1 MLFQGEKNSLKLD
14 VFNYELPADGGDP
27 TSDDRNWLILR
38 ATYVDEDGDITK
50 DSNSC
55 LLTYELQ
62 EMTAGLKVLD
72 AGIRDRYESSFTEP
86 YFTLTAQAEGEGFLM
101 EVSFYLPNTM
111 DGDDTA
117 EVTAHFSKADMRALL
132 DELDKL
138 CKKFPDRPEK
148 KQGKAAPV

>member
-132 DELDKL
+132 DEMDKL
-138 CKKFPDRPEK
+138 CKKFPDRP
-148 KQGKAAPV
+148 

>member
-1 MLFQGEKNSLKLD
+1 MLFQGENNSLKLD

-86 YFTLTAQAEGEGFLM
+86 YFTLTAQAEGEGFLV

-117 EVTAHFSKADMRALL
+117 EVTAQFSKADMRALL

-138 CKKFPDRPEK
+138 CKKFPDRP
-148 KQGKAAPV
+148 

>member
-1 MLFQGEKNSLKLD
+1 MLFQGENNSLKLD

-86 YFTLTAQAEGEGFLM
+86 YFTLTAQAEGEGFLV
-101 EVSFYLPNTM
+101 EVSFFLPNTM

-117 EVTAHFSKADMRALL
+117 EVAAHFSKADMRALL

-138 CKKFPDRPEK
+138 CKKFPDRP
-148 KQGKAAPV
+148 

>member
-1 MLFQGEKNSLKLD
+1 MLFQGENNSLKLD

-86 YFTLTAQAEGEGFLM
+86 YFTLTAQAEGEGFLV

-117 EVTAHFSKADMRALL
+117 EVTARFSKADMRVLL

-138 CKKFPDRPEK
+138 CKKFPDRP
-148 KQGKAAPV
+148 

>member
-1 MLFQGEKNSLKLD
+1 MLFQGENNSLKLD

-38 ATYVDEDGDITK
+38 ATYVDADGDITK

-86 YFTLTAQAEGEGFLM
+86 YFTLTAQAEGEGFLV

-138 CKKFPDRPEK
+138 CKKFPDRP
-148 KQGKAAPV
+148 

>member
-117 EVTAHFSKADMRALL
+117 EVPAPFSKADMRALL

-138 CKKFPDRPEK
+138 CKKFPDRP
-148 KQGKAAPV
+148 

>member
-1 MLFQGEKNSLKLD
+1 MLFQGENNSLKLD

-86 YFTLTAQAEGEGFLM
+86 YFTLTAQAEGEGFLV

-117 EVTAHFSKADMRALL
+117 EVTAYFSKADMRALL

-138 CKKFPDRPEK
+138 CKKFPDRP
-148 KQGKAAPV
+148 

>member
-1 MLFQGEKNSLKLD
+1 MLFQGENNSLKLD

-111 DGDDTA
+111 DGDYTA

-138 CKKFPDRPEK
+138 CKKFPDRP
-148 KQGKAAPV
+148 

>member
-1 MLFQGEKNSLKLD
+1 MLFQGENNCLKLD

-138 CKKFPDRPEK
+138 CKKFPDRP
-148 KQGKAAPV
+148 

>member
-138 CKKFPDRPEK
+138 CTKFPDRP
-148 KQGKAAPV
+148 

>member
-14 VFNYELPADGGDP
+14 VFNYEIPADGGDP

-138 CKKFPDRPEK
+138 CKKFPDRP
-148 KQGKAAPV
+148 

>member
-1 MLFQGEKNSLKLD
+1 MLFQGENNSLKLD
-14 VFNYELPADGGDP
+14 VFNYERPADGGDP

-72 AGIRDRYESSFTEP
+72 AGIRDRYKSSFTEP

-138 CKKFPDRPEK
+138 CKKFPDRP
-148 KQGKAAPV
+148 

>member
-1 MLFQGEKNSLKLD
+1 MLFQGENNSLKLD

-27 TSDDRNWLILR
+27 TSDDRNWPILR

-86 YFTLTAQAEGEGFLM
+86 YFTLTAQAEGEGFLV

-138 CKKFPDRPEK
+138 CKKFPDRP
-148 KQGKAAPV
+148 

>member
-86 YFTLTAQAEGEGFLM
+86 YFTLTAQTEGEGFLM

-117 EVTAHFSKADMRALL
+117 EVTCHMGREEMTALL
-132 DELDKL
+132 AELDKL
-138 CKKFPDRPEK
+138 CARFPDRT
-148 KQGKAAPV
+148 

>member
-1 MLFQGEKNSLKLD
+1 MLFQGENNSLKLD

-27 TSDDRNWLILR
+27 ASDDRNWLILR

-86 YFTLTAQAEGEGFLM
+86 YFTLTAQAEGEGFLV
-101 EVSFYLPNTM
+101 EVSFFLPNTM

-117 EVTAHFSKADMRALL
+117 EVAAHFSKADMRALL

-138 CKKFPDRPEK
+138 CKKFPDRT
-148 KQGKAAPV
+148 

>member
-1 MLFQGEKNSLKLD
+1 MLFQGENNSLKLD

-55 LLTYELQ
+55 LLNYELQ

-86 YFTLTAQAEGEGFLM
+86 YFTLTAQAEGEGFLV

-138 CKKFPDRPEK
+138 CKKFPDRP
-148 KQGKAAPV
+148 

>member
-1 MLFQGEKNSLKLD
+1 MLFQGENNSLKLD

-117 EVTAHFSKADMRALL
+117 EITCTMDQKEMEALIG
-132 DELDKL
+132 ELDRL
-138 CKKFPDRPEK
+138 CEKFPDRT
-148 KQGKAAPV
+148 

>member
-1 MLFQGEKNSLKLD
+1 MLFQGENNSLKLD
-14 VFNYELPADGGDP
+14 IFNYELPADGGDP

-86 YFTLTAQAEGEGFLM
+86 YFTLIAQAEGEGFLV
-101 EVSFYLPNTM
+101 EVSFFLPNTM

-138 CKKFPDRPEK
+138 CKKFADRT
-148 KQGKAAPV
+148 

>member
-1 MLFQGEKNSLKLD
+1 MLFQGENNSLKLD

-86 YFTLTAQAEGEGFLM
+86 YFTLTAQAEGEGFLV

-138 CKKFPDRPEK
+138 CKKFPDRP
-148 KQGKAAPV
+148 